1 MGIVLPRLT
10 SNVIVR
16 MKAQSE
22 IPSDRQCE
30 DKFLIQSI
38 VVTPSMT
45 TRNVTPKM
53 FDEKERCGEES
64 KLGIVYT
71 FPLLISDPQSS
82 SSAISRAHSS
92 SKGKQEMKT
101 KWSSEPGNLCIKG
114 IIICLMG
121 LIFWYLLTKIVS
133 DIWSVTIVELVVK
146 TIQNLVWNSVED
158 WIVKS
163 LSYIFIYFIAI
174 FLGRKVVT

>member
-1 MGIVLPRLT
+1 MAAKKLLDIQPSELKFNYKLMNDQVSSSIRLSNRTEQYVTFKVETSNPMKYCVSPCMGIVLPESDFDVR
-10 SNVIVR
+10 VR

-92 SKGKQEMKT
+92 SK
-101 KWSSEPGNLCIKG
+101 
-114 IIICLMG
+114 
-121 LIFWYLLTKIVS
+121 
-133 DIWSVTIVELVVK
+133 
-146 TIQNLVWNSVED
+146 
-158 WIVKS
+158 
-163 LSYIFIYFIAI
+163 
-174 FLGRKVVT
+174 